1 MPSEDRISILQI
13 KQDDLARNMGAEKAR
28 LATLD
33 KEVDKSR
40 EQILSLR
47 EQRKKFKL
55 YGAYGGGVDATKHC
69 HQNVQREIKLLENRL
84 NKTLNRHS
92 DIMNQNRKLKEEI
105 NYKRQKR
112 LIFDDI
118 YKKLKSQL
126 EQKQLEMQ
134 AVMGL
139 SNEAN
144 EEREE
149 AIGAEDD
156 LKQLAGEE
164 EEQFEIEY
172 NELGHYIDQQRQA
185 RDSEAKSKEVVVT
198 EEGEGV
204 RGSMSVEEE
213 ESLKARLDH
222 INRDLNNADNKRGA
236 TEDKI
241 RSYEEAFEKLQQA
254 TGIRDIN
261 ELVATFIN
269 NEDETFSLFSYIQS
283 INQEVD
289 QTEEKT
295 ARLKADMKKYQED
308 QGESQVQRKQALD
321 NLKEKL
327 ARVQKKQEDYFKGFE
342 ESKSTI
348 ELIAKTVQSIFFK
361 IGCDQMQGIRDSMS
375 TKGGKGGG
383 KSGGHGDSSMS
394 LEVSMLSGQDITDSN
409 IMQYLGII
417 EQKAVEVC
425 GEYARQSKS
434 TELATSIGPQ
444 TPMQP
449 NPVLQV
455 SIPAY
460 DEFEDDEEAEQQQQE
475 PQRLLSL
482 EEMRTMAAV
491 DVQKRK
497 EKGKGG
503 R

>member
-13 KQDDLARNMGAEKAR
+13 KQDDLARNMDAEKAR
-28 LATLD
+28 LSTLEKD
-33 KEVDKSR
+33 VDKSR
-40 EQILSLR
+40 ESILSLR

-126 EQKQLEMQ
+126 EQKQLEMK
-134 AVMGL
+134 AVMEL

-144 EEREE
+144 EEREA
-149 AIGAEDD
+149 AIAAEDD
-156 LKQLAGEE
+156 LKQLGCEE

-185 RDSEAKSKEVVVT
+185 RDSESKSKQEAVVVQV
-198 EEGEGV
+198 GDEGV

-213 ESLKARLDH
+213 EGLKARLDH
-222 INRDLNNADNKRGA
+222 INRDLNQADNKRGA

-295 ARLKADMKKYQED
+295 ARLKADMKKYHED

-327 ARVQKKQEDYFKGFE
+327 ARVQKKQEDYHKGFE

-361 IGCDQMQGIRDSMS
+361 IGCDQMQGARDTMKTS
-375 TKGGKGGG
+375 GGKGGG

-460 DEFEDDEEAEQQQQE
+460 DEFEDEEEVEQAQE

-497 EKGKGG
+497 DKGK